1 MLIASLVASLVALAF
16 CCLGLLG
23 FCLWLLRR
31 QRLLAEQQQQ
41 RDASRDKRIKELSS
55 RLDAYLEG
63 SLRMGDELR
72 ELSRTVAPLPDKLTQ
87 LEQRDPN
94 NFRLSQ
100 PPLVGMGASIDDL
113 TQSCGLSQSEAE
125 LMSKL
130 HKARRSPDPGWS
142 SPSSA

>member
-1 MLIASLVASLVALAF
+1 MLIASLVASLIALAF

-31 QRLLAEQQQQ
+31 QRLLAEQQGQ
-41 RDASRDKRIKELSS
+41 RDAVRDKRIKELSN
-55 RLDAYLEG
+55 RLDTYLDG
-63 SLRMGDELR
+63 SVRMGDELR
-72 ELSRTVAPLPDKLTQ
+72 ELSRLVAPLPDKLTQ

-94 NFRLSQ
+94 NFSFSQ
-100 PPLVGMGASIDDL
+100 AAKLVGLGASVDDL

-130 HKARRSPDPGWS
+130 HQARKNS
-142 SPSSA
+142 

>member
-23 FCLWLLRR
+23 FCLWLLKR
-31 QRLLAEQQQQ
+31 QRLLAEQQSQ
-41 RDASRDKRIKELSS
+41 RDAVRDKRLKELSN
-55 RLDAYLEG
+55 RLDTYLEG
-63 SLRMGDELR
+63 SVRMGDELR
-72 ELSRTVAPLPDKLTQ
+72 ELGRLVAPLPDKLSL

-94 NFRLSQ
+94 NFSFSQ
-100 PPLVGMGASIDDL
+100 AAKLVGLGASVDDL

-130 HKARRSPDPGWS
+130 HQARKKP
-142 SPSSA
+142 

>member
-23 FCLWLLRR
+23 FCLWLLKR
-31 QRLLAEQQQQ
+31 QRLLAEQQSQ
-41 RDASRDKRIKELSS
+41 RDAVRDKRLKELSS
-55 RLDAYLEG
+55 RLDTYLEG
-63 SLRMGDELR
+63 SVRMGDELR
-72 ELSRTVAPLPDKLTQ
+72 ELGRLVAPLPDKLSQ

-94 NFRLSQ
+94 NFSFSQ
-100 PPLVGMGASIDDL
+100 AAKLVGLGASVDDL

-130 HKARRSPDPGWS
+130 HQARKKL
-142 SPSSA
+142 

>member
-1 MLIASLVASLVALAF
+1 MLIASLVASLVALAC

-31 QRLLAEQQQQ
+31 QRFLAEQQQQ
-41 RDASRDKRIKELSS
+41 RDANRDKRIKELSS

-72 ELSRTVAPLPDKLTQ
+72 ELSRTLAPLPDKLTQ

-94 NFRLSQ
+94 NFSFSQ
-100 PPLVGMGASIDDL
+100 AAKLVGMGASVDDL

-130 HKARRSPDPGWS
+130 HQARKKP
-142 SPSSA
+142 

>member
-16 CCLGLLG
+16 CYLGLLG

-31 QRLLAEQQQQ
+31 QRFLAEQQQQ
-41 RDASRDKRIKELSS
+41 RDANRDKRIKELSS

-72 ELSRTVAPLPDKLTQ
+72 ELSRTLAPLPDKLTQ

-94 NFRLSQ
+94 NFSFSQ
-100 PPLVGMGASIDDL
+100 AAKLVGMGASVDDL

-130 HKARRSPDPGWS
+130 HQARKKP
-142 SPSSA
+142 